1 MVVLKGDKQILSV
14 GHQQS
19 FLRLKWM

>member
-1 MVVLKGDKQILSV
+1 MVVLKGQKQILSV
-14 GHQQS
+14 GHKQS